1 MMRRTFLL
9 ISSFLLFT
17 TLAVA
22 GKSIEKNQSKIS
34 VNVNSN
40 NLSTEVLSETDVAE
54 STNTPTVKSSNT
66 PSVEE
71 IEDSDEAEEVT
82 ATPTSTAPVIGFA
95 VEGYIYPGSAVISKS
110 ANYLEL
116 STSTDA
122 KTVTDW
128 YEKKIR
134 ENGFNVKSFVRT
146 NTNNVVKNVIAA
158 ANANEELKIEI
169 VNQNSG
175 SLVKIN
181 FF

>member
-1 MMRRTFLL
+1 MVRRAFLL

-22 GKSIEKNQSKIS
+22 GKKVEKNNSQIS
-34 VNVNSN
+34 VNLNTS
-40 NLSTEVLSETDVAE
+40 SISPEVLSQTDEAEPTETPAPKP
-54 STNTPTVKSSNT
+54 TNTPTVGESEYEEEI
-66 PSVEE
+66 VEE
-71 IEDSDEAEEVT
+71 T
-82 ATPTSTAPVIGFA
+82 AAPTSTSVIGFA
-95 VEGYIYPGSAVISKS
+95 VDSYIYPGSAVISKS

-116 STSTDA
+116 SSPSDP

-146 NTNNVVKNVIAA
+146 NTNNVIKNVIAA

-175 SLVKIN
+175 SRIKVN